1 MKYSWTEFG
10 EGVRIALQ
18 ALKAN
23 RMRSVLTTLGI
34 LIGVV
39 VVTVIISVIQGMNTY
54 VSGELSSLGTDNV
67 FVSQYPWMI
76 NSWEEWLRVRKRPK
90 IEKDHYEFLE
100 AHVQLAEAVVPE
112 VVTRRTV
119 KYRTQDLGGVFIYGT
134 TDKYMIIS
142 NAVPEFGR
150 FFTDNEIHHRRNVC
164 VIGREVADK
173 LYKNKD
179 PLGKRIKIGGQ
190 SFRILGVMEERGQMF
205 DFSMDNNV
213 MIPYTVFLKVFGK
226 HRSLEIQA
234 KALSPEIVNELKDE
248 LEALMR
254 RARGLRV
261 GQGNDFS
268 VNEQSQ
274 LLEVYNNLTKVLWIV
289 LIGIGSIALLVGG
302 IGIMNIMLVSVTE
315 RTREIGIRKALGAK
329 RRVILWQFLV
339 ESMFISSIG
348 VILGLLISIGLATLV
363 KQMSPIPVNIS
374 AWVAFLGIG
383 FTVSIGIFFGLYPA
397 SKASRLD
404 PIEALRYE

>member
-1 MKYSWTEFG
+1 MRMTGTEFG
-10 EGVRIALQ
+10 EGVRIAFQ

-23 RMRSVLTTLGI
+23 RLRSILTTLGI

-39 VVTVIISVIQGMNTY
+39 VVTVIISVIQGLNTY
-54 VSGELSSLGTDNV
+54 VSGELSALGTDNV
-67 FVSQYPWMI
+67 YVSQYPWMI
-76 NSWEEWLRVRKRPK
+76 TSWEEWLKVRNRPK
-90 IEKDHYEFLE
+90 IESRHFEFIKE
-100 AHVQLAEAVVPE
+100 YTTLAQAVAPE
-112 VVTRRTV
+112 VATRRTV
-119 KYRTQDLGGVFIYGT
+119 KYRDEDLNNVIIYGT
-134 TDKYMIIS
+134 TEDYMVLS
-142 NAVPEFGR
+142 DAMPEYGR
-150 FFTDNEIHHRRNVC
+150 FFNEAEIHQRRNVC
-164 VIGREVADK
+164 VIGWEVADA

-179 PLGKRIKIGGQ
+179 PIGERIKISGQ
-190 SFRILGVMEERGQMF
+190 SFFILGVMEKRGQLF

-213 MIPYTVFLKVFGK
+213 MMPYTVFQKVFGK

-234 KALSPEIVNELKDE
+234 KAVSPDAVEDLKSE
-248 LEALMR
+248 LEELMR

-261 GQGNDFS
+261 SEDNNFNINQ
-268 VNEQSQ
+268 QSQ
-274 LLEVYNNLTKVLWIV
+274 LLDTYKSVTQVLWIV

-329 RRVILWQFLV
+329 RQVILWQFLV

-348 VILGLLISIGLATLV
+348 VILGMLISIGFAMII
-363 KQMSPIPVNIS
+363 KQASPIPVDIS

-397 SKASRLD
+397 SKAAKLD